1 MGRKRDKVKSWFG
14 GGTTLKPPDATEYGS
29 ESSLSASQSAHS
41 PVTATTQPAKTG
53 AAHSSRPLSRPPS
66 PYAPPAPG
74 EQVSRPGNRTTPT
87 HQLPNLNATRPSTHQ
102 TKKALWVRAF
112 ETLPEET
119 RIALIRTTGTVQP
132 PEQIQEQ
139 IQQLA
144 LEKQRQAE
152 AKTWKFRFNGRHVIL
167 RDVAGKIIVWL
178 DKMKGVGDVAVSFD
192 PVHGA
197 LPWAAVRFVLQA
209 ATVDS
214 QQHGQL
220 LVGMEQ
226 VTYLLLRCAVYETMY
241 TKADALAS
249 DQSAQNFET
258 ALIQLYAS
266 ILSFMALY
274 IRLISKRT
282 TRRAMHALFNVD
294 ELGQYMGNLQSL
306 ESRVE
311 VEFSIF
317 ERVYQRQLH
326 HNLAGRYGEL
336 QGVLTSQLLRLGAD
350 VKNLWT
356 RQDKEKNA
364 EILQWLS
371 SIPHLSDHDAA
382 RAGRVH
388 GTGEWLLRHQ
398 VYNDWWNT
406 SASMVLWLHGIPGC
420 GKTKLSSKVIDG
432 LMDLG
437 SSNLDSEGLAYFY
450 CDRNQEDHQQP
461 TRVLQSLVRQLA
473 TKTTKELIMSFIV
486 DLYDQRKSTGFA
498 MSQLTVLECRD
509 LAVKMLSRYS
519 QTTIVIDGLDECN
532 KETRYILMDALEEFL
547 NSSSHP
553 VKIFIASRN
562 DTDLKAR
569 YESGQHLEIQATDNQ
584 QDIEQFIED
593 KLDKSPQFRSKISSQ
608 TQTKIVST
616 FKTKSQAMFQWA
628 ALHIDDLLKLRRD
641 QDVLQYLDDL
651 PEGLK
656 NAYDKIYHDIK
667 SRKGSWGR
675 VADRAFQWLM
685 GSYRPLRPDELVAA
699 ACQDPDTTTV
709 FGVDIDIDFV
719 LDACHNLITVVET
732 DAFDDGSGSVRHAKV
747 CRFAHLSVQE
757 YFETHHWSRKQVNR
771 AMASVCLA
779 VLLESAANDRLD
791 GSSRASQGSQPDKV
805 ERELPFGPGPLI
817 NYAQGWF
824 VHVRIAEAGDAE
836 LYYSDTHLYDL
847 VDIFSADHAEYWI
860 RSFGFFSFIIPLEN
874 KSVDLR
880 KVSYDIRR
888 DPLVLFAALG
898 LAGYLKAIFEDDASL
913 FGRLMEEKEEMLSLG
928 VKYGHYDLCKL
939 ILDAGAKVHV
949 NTSGTRLRSSPIQ
962 IAAYDGRSDL
972 VGLLLANGAD
982 VNCHRGLSDSPLLAA
997 ASGQGSS
1004 ETAAL
1009 LLDAGADINI
1019 CSLRDGSA
1027 LQCAAYM
1034 EHQDM
1039 VKLLIS
1045 RGADLDLE
1053 GGFWGIPIIAAVLGK
1068 SSALELL
1075 LKAGADVNKVA
1086 GFYGTALQ
1094 MAVYYRFS
1102 TMIELLLDQGADP
1115 NIRGGYF
1122 GSALE
1127 AASWLGESLGY
1138 PMMKTLLDHGAIV
1151 YPSGDYGPHLYK
1163 FLTEIDSPEDRK
1175 KRGDYSPLEPWKS
1188 LSPRFTDHVHKGL
1201 QQMNTHYSRS
1211 QWHELLSETRGRV
1224 AGLPPE
1230 GDSGFKPPPID

>member
-14 GGTTLKPPDATEYGS
+14 GGTTLKPPDVAEYDSG
-29 ESSLSASQSAHS
+29 SSLSASQSAHS
-41 PVTATTQPAKTG
+41 PVTGTSQPAKTG
-53 AAHSSRPLSRPPS
+53 VAQSSRPLSHPPS
-66 PYAPPAPG
+66 PYASPAPG
-74 EQVSRPGNRTTPT
+74 EHISRPGSRTTPA
-87 HQLPNLNATRPSTHQ
+87 HQLPSLDAVPLSATQ
-102 TKKALWVRAF
+102 TKKALWVKAF
-112 ETLPEET
+112 ETLPDET
-119 RIALIRTTGTVQP
+119 RAALIRNTGTVQP

-209 ATVDS
+209 ATADS

-241 TKADALAS
+241 TKADVLTT

-266 ILSFMALY
+266 ILSFMALF
-274 IRLISKRT
+274 IRLISKST

-294 ELGQYMGNLQSL
+294 ELGQHLGNLQTL
-306 ESRVE
+306 ELRVE

-317 ERVYQRQLH
+317 ERIYQRQLH

-336 QGVLTSQLLRLGAD
+336 QGVLTSQLLRLGVD
-350 VKNLWT
+350 VEKLWS
-356 RQDKEKNA
+356 RQDKERNA

-371 SIPHLSDHDAA
+371 GIPHLSDHDAA
-382 RAGRVH
+382 RAGRVD

-398 VYNDWWNT
+398 VYNDWRNT

-432 LMDLG
+432 LMDLV
-437 SSNLDSEGLAYFY
+437 SSNINNEGLAYFY

-461 TRVLQSLVRQLA
+461 SRVLQSLVRQLA
-473 TKTTKELIMSFIV
+473 AKTTDELIMSFVV
-486 DLYDQRKSTGFA
+486 DVYDERKSTGFA
-498 MSQLTVLECRD
+498 MSQLTVQECRD
-509 LAVKMLSRYS
+509 LVVKMLSRYS

-532 KETRYILMDALEEFL
+532 KETRHILMDALEEFL

-562 DTDLKAR
+562 DGDLKAR

-584 QDIEQFIED
+584 QDIEQFIKD

-608 TQTKIVST
+608 TQIKIVST
-616 FKTKSQAMFQWA
+616 FRKKSQAMFQWA

-656 NAYDKIYHDIK
+656 NAYDRIYHDIK
-667 SRKGSWGR
+667 SRKGSWGQ

-685 GSYRPLRPDELVAA
+685 GSYRPLRPHELVAA
-699 ACQDPDTTTV
+699 ACQDPDTATV
-709 FGVDIDIDFV
+709 FKVDIDIDFV
-719 LDACHNLITVVET
+719 LEACHNLITVVET
-732 DAFDDGSGSVRHAKV
+732 DAFDNGRGSVRHAKI

-757 YFETHHWSRKQVNR
+757 YFETHHWSKQQVNR

-779 VLLESAANDRLD
+779 ILLKSATNCRLH
-791 GSSRASQGSQPDKV
+791 GSSHASQGSQSNSVNPK
-805 ERELPFGPGPLI
+805 LLGCGPLT
-817 NYAQGWF
+817 NYSQGWF
-824 VHVRIAEAGDAE
+824 FHVRIADAGDVK
-836 LYYSDTHLYDL
+836 LYQTDAHFFDL
-847 VDIFSADHAEYWI
+847 VATFSAHYAEDWI
-860 RSFGFFSFIIPLEN
+860 RRFKSYKFIIPLGDEAIDL
-874 KSVDLR
+874 SVVLL
-880 KVSYDIRR
+880 DIQSG
-888 DPLVLFAALG
+888 PFALFAALG
-898 LAGYLKAIFEDDASL
+898 LAGYLKVMFEDNPPL
-913 FGRLMEEKEEMLSLG
+913 FGRLMEETEEMLTMA
-928 VKYGHYDLCKL
+928 VKYGHLDVCRL

-949 NTSGTRLRSSPIQ
+949 NTMSARQRSSPIQ
-962 IAAYDGRSDL
+962 MAAYNGRADL

-982 VNCHRGLSDSPLLAA
+982 VNCHQGLFKSPLMAA

-1004 ETAAL
+1004 ETATL

-1019 CSLRDGSA
+1019 CSFNYGSA
-1027 LQCAAYM
+1027 LQYAAYM
-1034 EHQDM
+1034 NHQDM
-1039 VKLLIS
+1039 VKLLID
-1045 RGADLDLE
+1045 RGADPNLE
-1053 GGFWGIPIIAAVLGK
+1053 GGFLGIPIIAAVLGK
-1068 SSALELL
+1068 SSALVPL

-1086 GFYGTALQ
+1086 GFYGTVLQ
-1094 MAVYYRFS
+1094 LAVHQRFS
-1102 TMIELLLDQGADP
+1102 TVVNLLLDHGADP
-1115 NIRGGYF
+1115 NVRGGYF

-1127 AASWLGESLGY
+1127 AASWVDLPFRRLRAISL
-1138 PMMKTLLDHGAIV
+1138 
-1151 YPSGDYGPHLYK
+1151 
-1163 FLTEIDSPEDRK
+1163 
-1175 KRGDYSPLEPWKS
+1175 
-1188 LSPRFTDHVHKGL
+1188 
-1201 QQMNTHYSRS
+1201 
-1211 QWHELLSETRGRV
+1211 
-1224 AGLPPE
+1224 
-1230 GDSGFKPPPID
+1230 